1 MNEKE
6 QPSKEMKIRKT
17 ITLKMIYQDS
27 GPSEDPGIE
36 GYYILIRNKNK
47 LEAIPMPDSLEKHF
61 PKWSI
66 WEISED

>member
-6 QPSKEMKIRKT
+6 QTPKEMIIRKT